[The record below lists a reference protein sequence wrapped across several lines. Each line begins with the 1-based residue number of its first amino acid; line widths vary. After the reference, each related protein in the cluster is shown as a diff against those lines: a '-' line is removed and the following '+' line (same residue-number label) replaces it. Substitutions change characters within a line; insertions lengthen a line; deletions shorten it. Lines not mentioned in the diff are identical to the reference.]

1 VYWDLTEKCVVISGD
16 SDTSIGAA
24 FRATRVKSGETVRFT
39 VTIKASAADA
49 DGMYLRLYQH
59 DGDMPNGKTH
69 VSNTTTNGSP
79 FVQDHDS
86 GKTDWLENGA
96 APAAWTTYEYDYTAT
111 ADGYV
116 SLVIL
121 NWSQM
126 GSKELYI
133 RQPDISKQTL
143 TLGTSSTTALAGNTP
158 YSTLALGTSST
169 TALAGNTQYSTLALG
184 NTSTTALAGN
194 TPIPAGTVTEVEVGN
209 GLSVTNGTTT
219 PTISLGSALL
229 ENLGAATF
237 TTIDTDIL
245 NANEVIISRSLRG
258 GQLTSSAVP
267 TGTDKGF
274 YLDANGSMMIGNASR
289 HLTMDTSGNVGI
301 TNLTVND
308 ITGDVTEVLS
318 FGPIN
323 NTLASGNNV
332 GIDLISIPSSAY
344 AYRPVVSASGTIMI
358 ENRDQMEVALQIRE
372 NTTTSATSLGNV
384 TVSTAGVNYGKY
396 GFFNP
401 SVTVVA
407 TSASAFVAA
416 TVGDTVTQGS
426 LSYIVASVSVTNS
439 TTQVIGYYNYSG
451 TIFSTGSNLTRGA
464 NSPAYETVG
473 TVRVS
478 SEDYSRNHPVPFA
491 VQGGL
496 TRISAESCDVRLLI
510 TKYINPSSYDFYKT
524 SVGNFYVYDDCKN
537 VYGTALLVR

>member
-1 VYWDLTEKCVVISGD
+1 MNGTCMVQRMVSPILSGIEQGVRPAPRDINIFSDFSSTSANGYLSSTDWNSFNSRISN
-16 SDTSIGAA
+16 S
-24 FRATRVKSGETVRFT
+24 ATQS
-39 VTIKASAADA
+39 SN
-49 DGMYLRLYQH
+49 LYIR
-59 DGDMPNGKTH
+59 
-69 VSNTTTNGSP
+69 NGSP
-79 FVQDHDS
+79 TIYLRDTNNISSMIHQNSDVFYVLRAD
-86 GKTDWLENGA
+86 A
-96 APAAWTTYEYDYTAT
+96 ADDVTWTTYTTADAANGRWPLTMNLTNASHSVAFGSHNITAGGYTVHHSGNTSLLTLGNTAT
-111 ADGYV
+111 TALAGNT
-116 SLVIL
+116 SLLQI
-121 NWSQM
+121 
-126 GSKELYI
+126 
-133 RQPDISKQTL
+133 
-143 TLGTSSTTALAGNTP
+143 GTSSTTALAGNT
-158 YSTLALGTSST
+158 T
-169 TALAGNTQYSTLALG
+169 
-184 NTSTTALAGN
+184 
-194 TPIPAGTVTEVEVGN
+194 IPAGTVTNVQVGN
-209 GLSVTNGTTT
+209 GLSVSSSTTT

-245 NANEVIISRSLRG
+245 NANSVIIARDLRG
-258 GQLTSSAVP
+258 GNLTSAAIP
-267 TGTDKGF
+267 TGTNKGF
-274 YLDANGSMMIGNASR
+274 YLNADGSLMIGNASR

-358 ENRDQMEVALQIRE
+358 QNRDQMEVALQIRE
-372 NTTTSATSLGNV
+372 NTTTSAVSLGNV

-407 TSASAFVAA
+407 TSAAAFVAA

-439 TTQVIGYYNYSG
+439 TTQVIGYYNYAG
-451 TIFSTGSNLTRGA
+451 TNFSTGSNLTRGA

-473 TVRVS
+473 TIRVS
-478 SEDYSRNHPVPFA
+478 SEDYNYNHPVPFA

-510 TKYINPSSYDFYKT
+510 TKYINPSSSEYYKT

>member
-1 VYWDLTEKCVVISGD
+1 
-16 SDTSIGAA
+16 
-24 FRATRVKSGETVRFT
+24 
-39 VTIKASAADA
+39 
-49 DGMYLRLYQH
+49 
-59 DGDMPNGKTH
+59 
-69 VSNTTTNGSP
+69 
-79 FVQDHDS
+79 
-86 GKTDWLENGA
+86 
-96 APAAWTTYEYDYTAT
+96 
-111 ADGYV
+111 
-116 SLVIL
+116 
-121 NWSQM
+121 
-126 GSKELYI
+126 
-133 RQPDISKQTL
+133 L

-407 TSASAFVAA
+407 TSAGAFVAA